1 MIFVGIGE
9 RNRYIALR
17 AWKPFR
23 LASSSLSCFRRS
35 DEMKRKLTA
44 LLLAMTFVFAT
55 VAPTMAASKQ
65 ASASSNKTATVSVE
79 KSKKEKSGIVAF
91 IANLRPSKSIR
102 STEGSRETNR
112 TAVGA
117 QARSGEGAAQGAD
130 PEKKKE
136 FKNLF
141 SLLDESGKNI
151 DGAGLRIVKDNDDHD
166 IVAKWSS
173 GQSPIEVSLSAGK
186 YIFENSS
193 VTPGYKQAK
202 PVSFEVNS
210 EGTIT
215 GADDHVKEIDKK
227 KVLVLEAEKQDGKTF
242 FGIKDK
248 LGNYVTGA
256 KLQIKVKGSETALH
270 EWTTGSFYELRPG
283 DYVLLQSEAP
293 EGYDKADPIEF
304 TIDKDG
310 KINPEPKQLKMIGND
325 QCLFLEAKE
334 AKKET
339 GKLFFS
345 LRGIDN
351 KDLAGANVT
360 IKQDGKTFEKTF
372 VTKDQPT
379 ELPRDKGEYEL
390 IVTKLPDGYKLEK
403 DSIKFE
409 IKEDGKLVPAEADK
423 EYLETKDG
431 NYTLFLK
438 AEPVE
443 PQIFFGLKDSNGKG
457 IAGLELKIQGNNGKV
472 INLVSG
478 ERAIG
483 VNLSELPD
491 GTYVFSQTNVRY
503 GYEAA
508 EPIQF
513 TMKDGKVISASS
525 GLTNLGPYQELTL
538 VSKSAKRVVTF
549 SRVDSLGKIL
559 LGVEIEI
566 YKDGTK
572 IASWKSG
579 SDHHKLELEA
589 GVYRYHEA
597 AVVLGHKIAKDFEF
611 EVKADGSIVLR
622 GIQLGENVKLKE
634 GGHICVGEAGGKLEE
649 DPNKKPGEKP
659 GQTNQKKPTTDTKTQ
674 AKNHWVEFDV
684 AKKDGTL
691 LEGAVVEIYQNGKL
705 LESWTTSNTGYKTQ
719 LQQGSYRFHTKT
731 APQGYQLARDFN
743 FAVNRDGSITL
754 GKLQS
759 GDTVT
764 AKDGRIVV
772 YGDPVSATGTRT
784 SGTTTAASN
793 GRLPKT
799 GDGISPVFY
808 AVGLAAVGAVILGIG
823 IKKRRESVDE
833 VK

>member
-1 MIFVGIGE
+1 
-9 RNRYIALR
+9 
-17 AWKPFR
+17 
-23 LASSSLSCFRRS
+23 
-35 DEMKRKLTA
+35 MKRKLTA

-55 VAPTMAASKQ
+55 VAPAMAASKQ
-65 ASASSNKTATVSVE
+65 ANESGNRTATVSVE
-79 KSKKEKSGIVAF
+79 KSKRRRKPLKAV
-91 IANLRPSKSIR
+91 
-102 STEGSRETNR
+102 SRLFS
-112 TAVGA
+112 AP
-117 QARSGEGAAQGAD
+117 D
-130 PEKKKE
+130 PEKKETFDIYFAVRNKDGDYLDGVTLLVVD
-136 FKNLF
+136 KKGSSNL
-141 SLLDESGKNI
+141 KP
-151 DGAGLRIVKDNDDHD
+151 
-166 IVAKWSS
+166 WSS
-173 GQSPIEVSLSAGK
+173 GKIPTKRSLEAGNYKFLQEVPAR
-186 YIFENSS
+186 
-193 VTPGYKQAK
+193 GYKSGEPIDFTVTADGK
-202 PVSFEVNS
+202 VE
-210 EGTIT
+210 
-215 GADDHVKEIDKK
+215 GADKNLEKFEGKDLLVIEAAKK
-227 KVLVLEAEKQDGKTF
+227 DGKIF
-242 FGIKDK
+242 YGIGDQSGKQ
-248 LGNYVTGA
+248 VAGA
-256 KLQIKVKGSETALH
+256 MLQIKEKDKESALH
-270 EWTTGSFYELRPG
+270 EWSSDEGYAEYKLLPG
-283 DYVLLQSEAP
+283 DYVLLQSKAP
-293 EGYDKADPIEF
+293 EGYEKADSIGF

-310 KINPEPKQLKMIGND
+310 KISTKSDRLKTSDSDND
-325 QCLFLEAKE
+325 QYLLLE

-345 LRGIDN
+345 LRGIDG
-351 KDLAGANVT
+351 KELAGANVT

-379 ELPRDKGEYEL
+379 ELPRDKGECEL
-390 IVTKLPDGYKLEK
+390 IVTKLPEGYKLEK
-403 DSIKFE
+403 DTIKFE

-423 EYLETKDG
+423 EYLETKDD

-443 PQIFFGLKDSNGKG
+443 PQVFFGLKDSNGKG
-457 IAGLELKIQGNNGKV
+457 IVGLELKIQGNNGKV

-491 GTYVFSQTNVRY
+491 GAYVFSQTNVRY

-513 TMKDGKVISASS
+513 TMKDGKVISASP

-611 EVKADGSIVLR
+611 EVKTDGSIVLR

-649 DPNKKPGEKP
+649 DPNKKPEEKP
-659 GQTNQKKPTTDTKTQ
+659 GQTNQKKPTTDKKAQ

-719 LQQGSYRFHTKT
+719 LQPGSYRFHTKT

-784 SGTTTAASN
+784 SGTTAAASN

-823 IKKRRESVDE
+823 IKKRKESVDE

>member
-1 MIFVGIGE
+1 
-9 RNRYIALR
+9 
-17 AWKPFR
+17 
-23 LASSSLSCFRRS
+23 
-35 DEMKRKLTA
+35 MKRKLTA

-65 ASASSNKTATVSVE
+65 ANGSSNKTATVSVE
-79 KSKKEKSGIVAF
+79 KTKRRWKPLAAVKSLLSTKKEDPAKVDDVDAKKDEKKDPKNENTNLKGTVTVSDPTEANTSTDVKKPGDGGNSQTGKTENNAATDKEEKVKITFSIINKSSDEELIGAKLEILKKVDGSLKEELKWDSKKDQKPFELG
-91 IANLRPSKSIR
+91 P
-102 STEGSRETNR
+102 
-112 TAVGA
+112 
-117 QARSGEGAAQGAD
+117 GEYVFKMEDKLKGYKMPVDIPFEIKDGKITVD
-130 PEKKKE
+130 GKE
-136 FKNLF
+136 LEPVK
-141 SLLDESGKNI
+141 GKN
-151 DGAGLRIVKDNDDHD
+151 
-166 IVAKWSS
+166 
-173 GQSPIEVSLSAGK
+173 
-186 YIFENSS
+186 
-193 VTPGYKQAK
+193 
-202 PVSFEVNS
+202 
-210 EGTIT
+210 
-215 GADDHVKEIDKK
+215 
-227 KVLVLEAEKQDGKTF
+227 VLIMAAEKEESKTF
-242 FGIKDK
+242 FGIRDIAGKEIVGAELKIVEKPKKSPSGD
-248 LGNYVTGA
+248 VTTERTWN
-256 KLQIKVKGSETALH
+256 L
-270 EWTTGSFYELRPG
+270 
-283 DYVLLQSEAP
+283 
-293 EGYDKADPIEF
+293 
-304 TIDKDG
+304 
-310 KINPEPKQLKMIGND
+310 
-325 QCLFLEAKE
+325 
-334 AKKET
+334 
-339 GKLFFS
+339 
-345 LRGIDN
+345 
-351 KDLAGANVT
+351 
-360 IKQDGKTFEKTF
+360 GKTPE
-372 VTKDQPT
+372 
-379 ELPRDKGEYEL
+379 ELKLDPGEYEL
-390 IVTKLPDGYKLEK
+390 IVTKLPDDYKVEK
-403 DSIKFE
+403 TSVDFVITKDGE
-409 IKEDGKLVPAEADK
+409 IVVAEADK
-423 EYLETKDG
+423 AYLETKDG
-431 NYTLFLK
+431 NQTLFLK
-438 AEPVE
+438 AESVE

-457 IAGLELKIQGNNGKV
+457 IIGLELKIQGNNGKV

-483 VNLSELPD
+483 VNVSELPD

-503 GYEAA
+503 GHEAA

-513 TMKDGKVISASS
+513 TMKDGRIISASS

-538 VSKSAKRVVTF
+538 LSKNISSSVKRVVTF
-549 SRVDSLGKIL
+549 SRVDSLGKL
-559 LGVEIEI
+559 LIGAEIEI
-566 YKDGTK
+566 YKDGVK

-611 EVKADGSIVLR
+611 EVKTDGSIVLR
-622 GIQLGENVKLKE
+622 GIQLGEMVKLKE
-634 GGHICVGEAGGKLEE
+634 GGFIVVGEAGGKLEE
-649 DPNKKPGEKP
+649 DPNKKPEEKP

-719 LQQGSYRFHTKT
+719 LQPGSYRFHTKT

-772 YGDPVSATGTRT
+772 YGDPISSTGTRT

>member
-1 MIFVGIGE
+1 
-9 RNRYIALR
+9 
-17 AWKPFR
+17 
-23 LASSSLSCFRRS
+23 
-35 DEMKRKLTA
+35 MKRKLTA

-55 VAPTMAASKQ
+55 VAPTMAAKP
-65 ASASSNKTATVSVE
+65 AKA
-79 KSKKEKSGIVAF
+79 
-91 IANLRPSKSIR
+91 
-102 STEGSRETNR
+102 
-112 TAVGA
+112 
-117 QARSGEGAAQGAD
+117 
-130 PEKKKE
+130 PEKIDE

-151 DGAGLRIVKDNDDHD
+151 DGAGLRIVKDDSDHG

-173 GQSPIEVSLSAGK
+173 GQSAIEVSLPAGK
-186 YIFENSS
+186 YIFKNSS

-202 PVSFEVNS
+202 SVNFEVTDK
-210 EGTIT
+210 GTIK

-227 KVLVLEAEKQDGKTF
+227 KVLVLEAEKQDGKTL

-256 KLQIKVKGSETALH
+256 TLQITVKGSEKPLH
-270 EWTTGSFYELRPG
+270 EWTSESGFGFYELRPG
-283 DYVLLQSEAP
+283 DYVLLQSKAP
-293 EGYDKADPIEF
+293 EGYEKADPIGF

-310 KINPEPKQLKMIGND
+310 KINPEPKQLKMIEND
-325 QCLFLEAKE
+325 QCLVLE

-345 LRGIDN
+345 LRGIDGN
-351 KDLAGANVT
+351 ELAGANVT
-360 IKQDGKTFEKTF
+360 IKQDGNTFNGTF

-457 IAGLELKIQGNNGKV
+457 IAGLKLKIQGNNGKV

-491 GTYVFSQTNVRY
+491 GAYVFSQTSVRD

-513 TMKDGKVISASS
+513 TMKDGKVISESP

-572 IASWKSG
+572 IDSWKSG
-579 SDHHKLELEA
+579 SENHKLELEA

-611 EVKADGSIVLR
+611 EIKADGSIVLR

-634 GGHICVGEAGGKLEE
+634 GGLICVGEAGGKLEE
-649 DPNKKPGEKP
+649 DPNKKPEEKP
-659 GQTNQKKPTTDTKTQ
+659 GQTNQKKPTTDKKAQ

-719 LQQGSYRFHTKT
+719 LQPGSYRFHTKT

-784 SGTTTAASN
+784 SGTTAAASN

>member
-1 MIFVGIGE
+1 
-9 RNRYIALR
+9 
-17 AWKPFR
+17 
-23 LASSSLSCFRRS
+23 
-35 DEMKRKLTA
+35 MKRKLTA

-79 KSKKEKSGIVAF
+79 KSKRRWKPLKAVARFLSAKEDKDDEKTGEADDNTPLK
-91 IANLRPSKSIR
+91 APDSK
-102 STEGSRETNR
+102 
-112 TAVGA
+112 
-117 QARSGEGAAQGAD
+117 GEEKQKD
-130 PEKKKE
+130 PEKKDE

-151 DGAGLRIVKDNDDHD
+151 DGAGMRIVKEGGDHD
-166 IVAKWSS
+166 IVARWTS
-173 GQSPIEVSLSAGK
+173 GQSPIEVSLPAGK
-186 YIFENSS
+186 YIFVNSS
-193 VTPGYKQAK
+193 VTPGYKPAE

-210 EGTIT
+210 EGKIT

-227 KVLVLEAEKQDGKTF
+227 NVLVLKAEKQDGKTF
-242 FGIKDK
+242 FGIKDN
-248 LGNYVTGA
+248 LGNNVTGA
-256 KLQIKVKGSETALH
+256 TLQIKVKDSERALH
-270 EWTTGSFYELRPG
+270 EWTSESGFGFYELRPG
-283 DYVLLQSEAP
+283 DYVLLQSKAP
-293 EGYDKADPIEF
+293 QGYETADSIEF
-304 TIDKDG
+304 TIDEHG

-325 QCLFLEAKE
+325 QCLFLE

-360 IKQDGKTFEKTF
+360 IKQDGKTFDGTF

-390 IVTKLPDGYKLEK
+390 TVTKLPDGYKLEK
-403 DSIKFE
+403 DTIKFE

-443 PQIFFGLKDSNGKG
+443 PQVFFGLKDSNGKG
-457 IAGLELKIQGNNGKV
+457 IVGLELKIQGNNGKV

-491 GTYVFSQTNVRY
+491 GAYVFSQTNVRY

-589 GVYRYHEA
+589 GIYRYHEA

-611 EVKADGSIVLR
+611 EVKTDGSIVLR

-649 DPNKKPGEKP
+649 DPNKKPEEKP
-659 GQTNQKKPTTDTKTQ
+659 GQSNQKKPTTDTKTQ

-719 LQQGSYRFHTKT
+719 LQPGSYRFHTKT

-784 SGTTTAASN
+784 SGTTAASN

>member
-1 MIFVGIGE
+1 
-9 RNRYIALR
+9 
-17 AWKPFR
+17 
-23 LASSSLSCFRRS
+23 
-35 DEMKRKLTA
+35 MKRKLTA

-65 ASASSNKTATVSVE
+65 ANASPNKTATVSVRKPE
-79 KSKKEKSGIVAF
+79 
-91 IANLRPSKSIR
+91 RRHR
-102 STEGSRETNR
+102 SLKTVLK
-112 TAVGA
+112 A
-117 QARSGEGAAQGAD
+117 
-130 PEKKKE
+130 PEKKKT
-136 FKNLF
+136 FDIYFAVRNKDGDYL
-141 SLLDESGKNI
+141 
-151 DGAGLRIVKDNDDHD
+151 DGATLLVVDEKDRSNL
-166 IVAKWSS
+166 KPWSS
-173 GQSPIEVSLSAGK
+173 GRTPTKRSLAAGNYKFLQEVPIR
-186 YIFENSS
+186 
-193 VTPGYKQAK
+193 GYKSGEPIDFTVTADGK
-202 PVSFEVNS
+202 VE
-210 EGTIT
+210 
-215 GADDHVKEIDKK
+215 GADKNLGEFDGKNMLVIEAAKK
-227 KVLVLEAEKQDGKTF
+227 DGKTF
-242 FGIKDK
+242 YGIEDKDGK
-248 LGNYVTGA
+248 QVAGA
-256 KLQIKVKGSETALH
+256 TLQIKEKGKEAALH
-270 EWTTGSFYELRPG
+270 EWPSGEGFKVYILDPG
-283 DYVLLQSEAP
+283 DYFLLQSETP
-293 EGYDKADPIEF
+293 KGYEQADPIEF

-310 KINPEPKQLKMIGND
+310 KISTKSNRLKTSDSTND
-325 QCLFLEAKE
+325 QYLLLEAKE

-345 LRGIDN
+345 LRGIDG

-360 IKQDGKTFEKTF
+360 IKQDGNTFNGTF
-372 VTKDQPT
+372 VTKDQST
-379 ELPRDKGEYEL
+379 ELSRDKGEYEL
-390 IVTKLPDGYKLEK
+390 IVSKLPDGYKLEK

-409 IKEDGKLVPAEADK
+409 IKEDGKVVPAEADK

-431 NYTLFLK
+431 NFTLFLK
-438 AEPVE
+438 AEPIE
-443 PQIFFGLKDSNGKG
+443 KQFFFRLKDSNGKDIIGPELQIKDSAGRTIKWFSEKNVKG
-457 IAGLELKIQGNNGKV
+457 INISDFAD
-472 INLVSG
+472 
-478 ERAIG
+478 G
-483 VNLSELPD
+483 VYE
-491 GTYVFSQTNVRY
+491 FSQTTVPY
-503 GYEAA
+503 GHSAA
-508 EPIQF
+508 EPIRF
-513 TMKDGKVISASS
+513 TVKDHKIVQASY
-525 GLTNLGPYQELTL
+525 GLTNFGPLQELAL

-611 EVKADGSIVLR
+611 EIKADGSIVLR

-634 GGHICVGEAGGKLEE
+634 GGLICVGEAGGKLEE
-649 DPNKKPGEKP
+649 DPNKKPEEKP
-659 GQTNQKKPTTDTKTQ
+659 GQTNQKKPTTDKKAQ

-719 LQQGSYRFHTKT
+719 LQQGTYRFHTKT

-764 AKDGRIVV
+764 ARDGRIVV

-784 SGTTTAASN
+784 SGTTAAASN

>member
-1 MIFVGIGE
+1 
-9 RNRYIALR
+9 
-17 AWKPFR
+17 
-23 LASSSLSCFRRS
+23 
-35 DEMKRKLTA
+35 MKRKLTA

-55 VAPTMAASKQ
+55 VAPTMAASKH
-65 ASASSNKTATVSVE
+65 ANGSSNKTTTVSVE
-79 KSKKEKSGIVAF
+79 GSKRRWKPLKAVVSLFSTKKEDPTKVDGVDSKKENTTKSGDNTNAKDDNDVSSDKPKKTEEENKSDKKDEVKPEEDTKVEPVEFTFSLIDETNQPLSGAAF
-91 IANLRPSKSIR
+91 ILKNVTNKDAGELKDSWITDGNPKPLKLEPGKYQLKMTERPK
-102 STEGSRETNR
+102 GYKETS
-112 TAVGA
+112 A
-117 QARSGEGAAQGAD
+117 
-130 PEKKKE
+130 E
-136 FKNLF
+136 F
-141 SLLDESGKNI
+141 EI
-151 DGAGLRIVKDNDDHD
+151 EIVKSE
-166 IVAKWSS
+166 K
-173 GQSPIEVSLSAGK
+173 
-186 YIFENSS
+186 
-193 VTPGYKQAK
+193 PGE
-202 PVSFEVNS
+202 P
-210 EGTIT
+210 
-215 GADDHVKEIDKK
+215 DKFNIIS
-227 KVLVLEAEKQDGKTF
+227 KTLTF
-242 FGIKDK
+242 
-248 LGNYVTGA
+248 
-256 KLQIKVKGSETALH
+256 
-270 EWTTGSFYELRPG
+270 
-283 DYVLLQSEAP
+283 
-293 EGYDKADPIEF
+293 
-304 TIDKDG
+304 DKDG
-310 KINPEPKQLKMIGND
+310 KKLTMKAEKEPE
-325 QCLFLEAKE
+325 KE
-334 AKKET
+334 KEEI
-339 GKLFFS
+339 KLFFS
-345 LRGIDN
+345 LRGIDD

-360 IKQDGKTFEKTF
+360 IKQDGNTFNGTF

-390 IVTKLPDGYKLEK
+390 SVTKLPEGYKLEK
-403 DSIKFE
+403 DTIKFE
-409 IKEDGKLVPAEADK
+409 IKEDGKVVLAEADK

-443 PQIFFGLKDSNGKG
+443 PQIFFGLKDSNGK
-457 IAGLELKIQGNNGKV
+457 ALSGLELKIEGNNGKV

-478 ERAIG
+478 ERSIG
-483 VNLSELPD
+483 VKVTDLPD

-525 GLTNLGPYQELTL
+525 VLTNLGPYQELIL

-611 EVKADGSIVLR
+611 EVKTDGSIVLR

-649 DPNKKPGEKP
+649 DPNKKPEEKP
-659 GQTNQKKPTTDTKTQ
+659 GQTNQKKPTTDTKAQ

-772 YGDPVSATGTRT
+772 YGDPISATGTRT

>member
-1 MIFVGIGE
+1 
-9 RNRYIALR
+9 
-17 AWKPFR
+17 
-23 LASSSLSCFRRS
+23 
-35 DEMKRKLTA
+35 MKRKLTA

-55 VAPTMAASKQ
+55 VAPTLAASKQ
-65 ASASSNKTATVSVE
+65 ANASSNKTATVSVK
-79 KSKKEKSGIVAF
+79 KSKRRWKPLKAVARFLSAKEDKDDE
-91 IANLRPSKSIR
+91 K
-102 STEGSRETNR
+102 TEGAGETKVLK
-112 TAVGA
+112 APA
-117 QARSGEGAAQGAD
+117 SSGEGATQGA
-130 PEKKKE
+130 EVEEE

-141 SLLDESGKNI
+141 SLHDKSGKEI
-151 DGAGLRIVKDNDDHD
+151 SGAGLRIVKVSGNK
-166 IVAKWSS
+166 IVAHWMS
-173 GQSPIEVSLSAGK
+173 GQSAVEVSLPAGEYK
-186 YIFENSS
+186 FEQR
-193 VTPGYKQAK
+193 VATPGYKLAE
-202 PVSFEVNS
+202 PVDFEIDADGAVK
-210 EGTIT
+210 
-215 GADDHVKEIDKK
+215 GADDHLKEIDKK
-227 KVLVLEAEKQDGKTF
+227 KVLVLETEKQDGKTF
-242 FGIKDK
+242 FGIEDQS
-248 LGNYVTGA
+248 GNQVAGA
-256 KLQIKVKGSETALH
+256 KLQIKVKGSETVLH
-270 EWTTGSFYELRPG
+270 EWLATGHNPIELVPG
-283 DYVLLQSEAP
+283 DYLLLQSEAL
-293 EGYDKADPIEF
+293 EGYEKAEPIEF

-310 KINPEPKQLKMIGND
+310 KISSKSDRLKTSDSNND
-325 QCLFLEAKE
+325 QFLVLK

-339 GKLFFS
+339 GKLLFS
-345 LRGIDN
+345 LRGIDG
-351 KDLAGANVT
+351 KELSGANVT
-360 IKQDGKTFEKTF
+360 IKQDGNTFNGTF

-491 GTYVFSQTNVRY
+491 GAYVFSQTNVRY

-508 EPIQF
+508 ESIQF

-525 GLTNLGPYQELTL
+525 GLSNLGPYQELTL

-649 DPNKKPGEKP
+649 DPNKKPEEKP
-659 GQTNQKKPTTDTKTQ
+659 GQTNQKKPTNDTKAQ

-719 LQQGSYRFHTKT
+719 LQPGSYRFHTKT

-772 YGDPVSATGTRT
+772 YGDPISATGART
-784 SGTTTAASN
+784 SGTTAAASN

-823 IKKRRESVDE
+823 IKKRRESVYE

>member
-1 MIFVGIGE
+1 
-9 RNRYIALR
+9 
-17 AWKPFR
+17 
-23 LASSSLSCFRRS
+23 
-35 DEMKRKLTA
+35 MKRKLTA

-65 ASASSNKTATVSVE
+65 TNASSNKTAAVSVE
-79 KSKKEKSGIVAF
+79 KSKKEKS
-91 IANLRPSKSIR
+91 K
-102 STEGSRETNR
+102 
-112 TAVGA
+112 VGA
-117 QARSGEGAAQGAD
+117 FFVKLLPGKKDKADEKMEVASERTMMKAPKPKGKDGTPD
-130 PEKKKE
+130 PEKKDK
-136 FKNLF
+136 FDVYFCVRNKDGDYL
-141 SLLDESGKNI
+141 
-151 DGAGLRIVKDNDDHD
+151 DGAILHVINDEDRSDVHE
-166 IVAKWSS
+166 WSS
-173 GQSPIEVSLSAGK
+173 GKTLSKLSLAAGS
-186 YIFENSS
+186 YSFLQW
-193 VTPGYKQAK
+193 VPARGYKTG
-202 PVSFEVNS
+202 E
-210 EGTIT
+210 TIKFKVT
-215 GADDHVKEIDKK
+215 EDGKVEDAGDQLKEIDGK
-227 KVLVLEAEKQDGKTF
+227 KVLVIEPEQLEGKTY
-242 FGIKDK
+242 FGIKDN
-248 LGNYVTGA
+248 LGNRIAGA
-256 KLQIKVKGSETALH
+256 TLQIKEKGSKEAIH
-270 EWTTGSFYELRPG
+270 EWPSDEGFKNYTLLPG
-283 DYVLLQSEAP
+283 DYVLLQSEAL
-293 EGYDKADPIEF
+293 EGYEKADSIEF
-304 TIDKDG
+304 TIDEHG

-325 QCLFLEAKE
+325 QCLFLEAK
-334 AKKET
+334 KET

-345 LRGIDN
+345 LRGIDG
-351 KDLAGANVT
+351 KELAGANVT
-360 IKQDGKTFEKTF
+360 IKQDGNTFNGTF

-443 PQIFFGLKDSNGKG
+443 PQVFFGLKDSNGKG
-457 IAGLELKIQGNNGKV
+457 IAGLKLKIQGNNGKV

-491 GTYVFSQTNVRY
+491 GAYVFSQTSVRD

-513 TMKDGKVISASS
+513 TMKDGKVISESS
-525 GLTNLGPYQELTL
+525 ALTNLGPYQELTL

-611 EVKADGSIVLR
+611 EIKADGSIVLS

-649 DPNKKPGEKP
+649 DPNKKPEEKP
-659 GQTNQKKPTTDTKTQ
+659 GQTNQKKPTTDKKAQ

-719 LQQGSYRFHTKT
+719 LQPGSYRFHTKT

-784 SGTTTAASN
+784 SGTTAAASN

-808 AVGLAAVGAVILGIG
+808 AVGLAAVGAIVLGIG

>member
-1 MIFVGIGE
+1 
-9 RNRYIALR
+9 
-17 AWKPFR
+17 
-23 LASSSLSCFRRS
+23 
-35 DEMKRKLTA
+35 MKRKLTA

-65 ASASSNKTATVSVE
+65 ANASSNKTAAVSVE
-79 KSKKEKSGIVAF
+79 KSKRRFRPLKAVARFLSVNKDEADEKAEVADDNTPLK
-91 IANLRPSKSIR
+91 APDSK
-102 STEGSRETNR
+102 
-112 TAVGA
+112 
-117 QARSGEGAAQGAD
+117 GEEKQKD
-130 PEKKKE
+130 PEKKDE

-151 DGAGLRIVKDNDDHD
+151 DGAGMRIVKEGGDHD
-166 IVAKWSS
+166 IVARWTS
-173 GQSPIEVSLSAGK
+173 GQSPIEVSLPAGK
-186 YIFENSS
+186 YIFVNSS
-193 VTPGYKQAK
+193 VTPGYKPAE

-210 EGTIT
+210 EGKIT

-227 KVLVLEAEKQDGKTF
+227 NVLVLEAEKQDGKTF
-242 FGIKDK
+242 FGIKDN
-248 LGNYVTGA
+248 LGNNVTGA
-256 KLQIKVKGSETALH
+256 TLQIKVKDSERALH
-270 EWTTGSFYELRPG
+270 EWTSESGFGFYELRPG
-283 DYVLLQSEAP
+283 DYVLLQSKAP
-293 EGYDKADPIEF
+293 QGYETADSIEF
-304 TIDKDG
+304 TIDEHG

-325 QCLFLEAKE
+325 QCLFLE

-360 IKQDGKTFEKTF
+360 IKQDGKTFDKTF

-379 ELPRDKGEYEL
+379 ELPKEKGEYEL
-390 IVTKLPDGYKLEK
+390 TVTKLPEGYKLEK
-403 DSIKFE
+403 DTIKFE

-443 PQIFFGLKDSNGKG
+443 PQVFFGLKDSNGKG
-457 IAGLELKIQGNNGKV
+457 IAGLKLKIQGNNGKV

-491 GTYVFSQTNVRY
+491 GAYVFSQTSVRD

-513 TMKDGKVISASS
+513 TMIDGKVISESS

-579 SDHHKLELEA
+579 SDNHKLELEA

-611 EVKADGSIVLR
+611 EVKTDGSIVLR

-649 DPNKKPGEKP
+649 DPNKKPEEKP
-659 GQTNQKKPTTDTKTQ
+659 GQTNQKKPTTDKKAQ

-719 LQQGSYRFHTKT
+719 LQPGSYRFHTKT

-772 YGDPVSATGTRT
+772 YGDPISATGART

>member
-1 MIFVGIGE
+1 
-9 RNRYIALR
+9 
-17 AWKPFR
+17 
-23 LASSSLSCFRRS
+23 
-35 DEMKRKLTA
+35 MKRKLTA

-55 VAPTMAASKQ
+55 VAPTMAAKP
-65 ASASSNKTATVSVE
+65 AKA
-79 KSKKEKSGIVAF
+79 
-91 IANLRPSKSIR
+91 
-102 STEGSRETNR
+102 
-112 TAVGA
+112 
-117 QARSGEGAAQGAD
+117 
-130 PEKKKE
+130 PEKKVE

-141 SLLDESGKNI
+141 SLLDESGRNI
-151 DGAGLRIVKDNDDHD
+151 DGAGLRIVKDDSDHG

-173 GQSPIEVSLSAGK
+173 GQSAIEVSLPAGK
-186 YIFENSS
+186 YIFKNSS

-202 PVSFEVNS
+202 SVNFEVTDK
-210 EGTIT
+210 GTIK
-215 GADDHVKEIDKK
+215 GADDHVKVIDKQ
-227 KVLVLEAEKQDGKTF
+227 KVLVLKAEKQDGKTL

-256 KLQIKVKGSETALH
+256 TLQIKVKGSEKPLH
-270 EWTTGSFYELRPG
+270 EWTSESGFGFYELRPG
-283 DYVLLQSEAP
+283 DYELLQSKAP
-293 EGYDKADPIEF
+293 EGYEKADPIEF
-304 TIDKDG
+304 TIDKNG
-310 KINPEPKQLKMIGND
+310 KINPEPKQLKMIEND
-325 QCLFLEAKE
+325 QCLVLE

-339 GKLFFS
+339 GKLFLS

-360 IKQDGKTFEKTF
+360 IKQDGKTFDKTF

-390 IVTKLPDGYKLEK
+390 IVTKLPDGYKLVN
-403 DSIKFE
+403 DTIKFE
-409 IKEDGKLVPAEADK
+409 IDEKGELKVEDKYLDK
-423 EYLETKDG
+423 KDG
-431 NYTLFLK
+431 NETLFLK
-438 AEPVE
+438 AEPIGD
-443 PQIFFGLKDSNGKG
+443 QFFFRLKDMSGADIIG
-457 IAGLELKIQGNNGKV
+457 PELQIKDSTGKV
-472 INLVSG
+472 IKWF
-478 ERAIG
+478 
-483 VNLSELPD
+483 SEKNPKGIDIKEFAD
-491 GTYVFSQTNVRY
+491 GTYEFSQTTVPY
-503 GYEAA
+503 GHTAA
-508 EPIQF
+508 EPIRF
-513 TMKDGKVISASS
+513 TVKDNKIIEASY
-525 GLTNLGPYQELTL
+525 GLTNFGPYQELAL

-559 LGVEIEI
+559 LGAEIEI
-566 YKDGTK
+566 YKDGVK

-597 AVVLGHKIAKDFEF
+597 SIVAGHKAAKDFEF

-649 DPNKKPGEKP
+649 DPNKKPEEKP
-659 GQTNQKKPTTDTKTQ
+659 GQTNQKKPTTDKKAQ

-719 LQQGSYRFHTKT
+719 LKQGTYRFHTKT

-772 YGDPVSATGTRT
+772 YGDPISATGTRT

>member
-1 MIFVGIGE
+1 
-9 RNRYIALR
+9 
-17 AWKPFR
+17 
-23 LASSSLSCFRRS
+23 
-35 DEMKRKLTA
+35 MKRKLTA

-65 ASASSNKTATVSVE
+65 TNASSKKTTTVSVE
-79 KSKKEKSGIVAF
+79 NSGKEKS
-91 IANLRPSKSIR
+91 K
-102 STEGSRETNR
+102 EGTFFAKLLPRKK
-112 TAVGA
+112 
-117 QARSGEGAAQGAD
+117 ARSSKMKMMEAPKPKGDDGQND
-130 PEKKKE
+130 QEKKDKFDVYFCVRNKDGE
-136 FKNLF
+136 YL
-141 SLLDESGKNI
+141 
-151 DGAGLRIVKDNDDHD
+151 DGATLLVVDEKDRSNPK
-166 IVAKWSS
+166 KWSS
-173 GQSPIEVSLSAGK
+173 GKIPTKRSLEAGNYKFLQEVPAR
-186 YIFENSS
+186 
-193 VTPGYKQAK
+193 GYKSGE
-202 PVSFEVNS
+202 PIDF
-210 EGTIT
+210 TIT
-215 GADDHVKEIDKK
+215 ADGKVEGADKNLEKFDGKDMLVIEAAKK
-227 KVLVLEAEKQDGKTF
+227 DGKTF
-242 FGIKDK
+242 YGIEDKDGK
-248 LGNYVTGA
+248 QVAGA
-256 KLQIKVKGSETALH
+256 MLQIKEKGKEAALH
-270 EWTTGSFYELRPG
+270 EWPSGEGFKVYILDPG
-283 DYVLLQSEAP
+283 DYFLLQSETP
-293 EGYDKADPIEF
+293 KGYEQADPIEF
-304 TIDKDG
+304 TITEDG
-310 KINPEPKQLKMIGND
+310 KISTKSDRLKPSDSNND
-325 QCLFLEAKE
+325 QYLLLE

-339 GKLFFS
+339 GKLLFS
-345 LRGIDN
+345 LRGIDG

-360 IKQDGKTFEKTF
+360 IKQDGKTFKKTF

-403 DSIKFE
+403 DTIKFE
-409 IKEDGKLVPAEADK
+409 IKEDGKVVPAEADK

-431 NYTLFLK
+431 NETLFLK
-438 AEPVE
+438 AEPIEKQFVFRL
-443 PQIFFGLKDSNGKG
+443 QDSNGADIIGPELQIKDSAGRTIKWFSEKNVKG
-457 IAGLELKIQGNNGKV
+457 INI
-472 INLVSG
+472 
-478 ERAIG
+478 
-483 VNLSELPD
+483 SEFSD
-491 GTYVFSQTNVRY
+491 GDYEFSQTTVPY
-503 GYEAA
+503 GYSAA
-508 EPIQF
+508 EPIRF
-513 TMKDGKVISASS
+513 TVKDHRIVEASS
-525 GLTNLGPYQELTL
+525 GLENPFGLYQELTL
-538 VSKSAKRVVTF
+538 VSKNISSNSFKRVVTF

-572 IASWKSG
+572 IDSWKSG

-611 EVKADGSIVLR
+611 EVKTDGSIVLR

-649 DPNKKPGEKP
+649 DPNKKPEEKP

-719 LQQGSYRFHTKT
+719 LQQGTYRFHTKT

-772 YGDPVSATGTRT
+772 YGDPISATGTRT
-784 SGTTTAASN
+784 SGTTTAAASN

-808 AVGLAAVGAVILGIG
+808 AVGLAVVGAVILGIG

>member
-1 MIFVGIGE
+1 
-9 RNRYIALR
+9 
-17 AWKPFR
+17 
-23 LASSSLSCFRRS
+23 
-35 DEMKRKLTA
+35 MKRKLTA

-65 ASASSNKTATVSVE
+65 ANASSNKTATVSVE
-79 KSKKEKSGIVAF
+79 KSKDRGKLGAF
-91 IANLRPSKSIR
+91 IEKLLPGKKNKADEER
-102 STEGSRETNR
+102 
-112 TAVGA
+112 
-117 QARSGEGAAQGAD
+117 EGAGKRKMMKAPAPKREDEQKGSEENETFDIYFAVRNKD
-130 PEKKKE
+130 GVYLDRATLRVVDKKDLSNPTE
-136 FKNLF
+136 
-141 SLLDESGKNI
+141 
-151 DGAGLRIVKDNDDHD
+151 
-166 IVAKWSS
+166 WSS
-173 GQSPIEVSLSAGK
+173 GKTPSKLSLAAGN
-186 YIFENSS
+186 YEFLQW
-193 VTPGYKQAK
+193 VPARGYKSGEPIDFTVTADGK
-202 PVSFEVNS
+202 V
-210 EGTIT
+210 EGA
-215 GADDHVKEIDKK
+215 GDQLEEIDGK

-242 FGIKDK
+242 FGIEDQSGKQ
-248 LGNYVTGA
+248 VAGA
-256 KLQIKVKGSETALH
+256 KLQIKEKGSETALH
-270 EWTTGSFYELRPG
+270 EWSSDDGFADYTLLPG
-283 DYVLLQSEAP
+283 DYKLLQSEAL
-293 EGYDKADPIEF
+293 EGYEEADPIEF

-310 KINPEPKQLKMIGND
+310 KISTKSDRLKTSDSNND
-325 QCLFLEAKE
+325 QYLVLE

-345 LRGIDN
+345 LRDIHD
-351 KDLAGANVT
+351 KELAGANVT
-360 IKQDGKTFEKTF
+360 IKQDGNTFNGTF

-379 ELPRDKGEYEL
+379 ELPRDKGEYE
-390 IVTKLPDGYKLEK
+390 ITVTKLPEGYKLEK
-403 DSIKFE
+403 DTIKFE

-443 PQIFFGLKDSNGKG
+443 PQVFFGLKDSNGKG
-457 IAGLELKIQGNNGKV
+457 IAGLKLKIQGNNGKV

-491 GTYVFSQTNVRY
+491 GAYVFSQTSVRD

-513 TMKDGKVISASS
+513 TMKDGKVISESP

-572 IASWKSG
+572 IDSWKSG

-611 EVKADGSIVLR
+611 EIKADGSIVLS

-649 DPNKKPGEKP
+649 DPNKKPEEKP
-659 GQTNQKKPTTDTKTQ
+659 GQSNQKKPNSDKKAQ

-705 LESWTTSNTGYKTQ
+705 LESWTTSTTGYKTQ
-719 LQQGSYRFHTKT
+719 LQPGSYRFHTKT

-784 SGTTTAASN
+784 SGTTAAASN

>member
-1 MIFVGIGE
+1 
-9 RNRYIALR
+9 
-17 AWKPFR
+17 
-23 LASSSLSCFRRS
+23 
-35 DEMKRKLTA
+35 MKRKLTA

-55 VAPTMAASKQ
+55 VAPTMAAKP
-65 ASASSNKTATVSVE
+65 AKA
-79 KSKKEKSGIVAF
+79 
-91 IANLRPSKSIR
+91 
-102 STEGSRETNR
+102 
-112 TAVGA
+112 
-117 QARSGEGAAQGAD
+117 
-130 PEKKKE
+130 PEKKVE

-141 SLLDESGKNI
+141 SLLDESGRNI
-151 DGAGLRIVKDNDDHD
+151 DGAGLRIVKDDSDHG

-173 GQSPIEVSLSAGK
+173 GQSAIEVSLPAGK
-186 YIFENSS
+186 YIFKNSS

-202 PVSFEVNS
+202 SVNFEVTDK
-210 EGTIT
+210 GTIK
-215 GADDHVKEIDKK
+215 GADDHVKVIDKQ
-227 KVLVLEAEKQDGKTF
+227 KVLVLKAEKQDGKTL

-256 KLQIKVKGSETALH
+256 TLQIKVKGSEKPLH
-270 EWTTGSFYELRPG
+270 EWTSESGFGFYELRPG
-283 DYVLLQSEAP
+283 DYELLQSKAP
-293 EGYDKADPIEF
+293 EGYEKADPIEF
-304 TIDKDG
+304 AIDKDG
-310 KINPEPKQLKMIGND
+310 KISTKSDRLKTSDSNND
-325 QCLFLEAKE
+325 QFLVLE

-360 IKQDGKTFEKTF
+360 IKQDGKTFDGTF

-379 ELPRDKGEYEL
+379 ELLRDKGEYEL
-390 IVTKLPDGYKLEK
+390 IVTQLPNGYKLEK
-403 DSIKFE
+403 NSIKFE

-423 EYLETKDG
+423 AYLETKDG

-483 VNLSELPD
+483 VNVSELPD
-491 GTYVFSQTNVRY
+491 GAYVFSQTNVRY

-508 EPIQF
+508 EPIRF

-559 LGVEIEI
+559 LGAEIEI
-566 YKDGTK
+566 YKDGVK

-597 AVVLGHKIAKDFEF
+597 SIVAGHKAAKDFEF

-649 DPNKKPGEKP
+649 DPNKKPEEKP
-659 GQTNQKKPTTDTKTQ
+659 GQTNQKKPTTDKKAQ

-719 LQQGSYRFHTKT
+719 LKQGTYRFHTKT

-772 YGDPVSATGTRT
+772 YGDPISATGTRT

>member
-1 MIFVGIGE
+1 
-9 RNRYIALR
+9 
-17 AWKPFR
+17 
-23 LASSSLSCFRRS
+23 
-35 DEMKRKLTA
+35 MKRKLTA

-65 ASASSNKTATVSVE
+65 ANASSNKTATVSVE
-79 KSKKEKSGIVAF
+79 KSKRRFRPFAAVKSLI
-91 IANLRPSKSIR
+91 
-102 STEGSRETNR
+102 ST
-112 TAVGA
+112 
-117 QARSGEGAAQGAD
+117 
-130 PEKKKE
+130 KKE
-136 FKNLF
+136 DPAK
-141 SLLDESGKNI
+141 
-151 DGAGLRIVKDNDDHD
+151 VDD
-166 IVAKWSS
+166 VA
-173 GQSPIEVSLSAGK
+173 
-186 YIFENSS
+186 
-193 VTPGYKQAK
+193 
-202 PVSFEVNS
+202 
-210 EGTIT
+210 
-215 GADDHVKEIDKK
+215 
-227 KVLVLEAEKQDGKTF
+227 
-242 FGIKDK
+242 
-248 LGNYVTGA
+248 
-256 KLQIKVKGSETALH
+256 
-270 EWTTGSFYELRPG
+270 
-283 DYVLLQSEAP
+283 
-293 EGYDKADPIEF
+293 
-304 TIDKDG
+304 
-310 KINPEPKQLKMIGND
+310 
-325 QCLFLEAKE
+325 
-334 AKKET
+334 AKKEEKKDPKNENSNLEGTVTVSDPTKAGTSTDVKKPGDGGEPAKGSNEEDKVKPVEFTFSLVDENGNNLSGAILTLTNENVKADDKQEKPFLIDENPKELKLEPGKYKLEIIKASDGYKESSAEFEIVKSKKT
-339 GKLFFS
+339 GESEESVEFKLNGKTLKVAKVEDKIQLTMTAEKEEESKLFFS

-360 IKQDGKTFEKTF
+360 IKQDGKTLEATFE
-372 VTKDQPT
+372 TKDQPT
-379 ELPRDKGEYEL
+379 ELPLEKGEYEL

-403 DSIKFE
+403 DTIKFE

-443 PQIFFGLKDSNGKG
+443 PQVFFGLKDSNGKG
-457 IAGLELKIQGNNGKV
+457 IAGLKLKIQGNNGKV

-491 GTYVFSQTNVRY
+491 GAYVFSQTSVRD

-513 TMKDGKVISASS
+513 TMKDGKVISESP

-572 IASWKSG
+572 IDSWKSG

-611 EVKADGSIVLR
+611 EVKTDGSIVLR

-649 DPNKKPGEKP
+649 DPNKKPEEKP
-659 GQTNQKKPTTDTKTQ
+659 GQSNQKKPTSDKKAQ

-719 LQQGSYRFHTKT
+719 LQQGTYRFHTKT

-764 AKDGRIVV
+764 ARDGRIVV

-784 SGTTTAASN
+784 SGTTAAASN

>member
-1 MIFVGIGE
+1 
-9 RNRYIALR
+9 
-17 AWKPFR
+17 
-23 LASSSLSCFRRS
+23 
-35 DEMKRKLTA
+35 MKRKLTA

-55 VAPTMAASKQ
+55 VAPTMAAGKQ

-79 KSKKEKSGIVAF
+79 KSKRRFRPFAAVKSLI
-91 IANLRPSKSIR
+91 
-102 STEGSRETNR
+102 ST
-112 TAVGA
+112 
-117 QARSGEGAAQGAD
+117 
-130 PEKKKE
+130 KKE
-136 FKNLF
+136 DPAK
-141 SLLDESGKNI
+141 
-151 DGAGLRIVKDNDDHD
+151 VDD
-166 IVAKWSS
+166 VA
-173 GQSPIEVSLSAGK
+173 
-186 YIFENSS
+186 
-193 VTPGYKQAK
+193 
-202 PVSFEVNS
+202 
-210 EGTIT
+210 
-215 GADDHVKEIDKK
+215 
-227 KVLVLEAEKQDGKTF
+227 
-242 FGIKDK
+242 
-248 LGNYVTGA
+248 
-256 KLQIKVKGSETALH
+256 
-270 EWTTGSFYELRPG
+270 
-283 DYVLLQSEAP
+283 
-293 EGYDKADPIEF
+293 
-304 TIDKDG
+304 
-310 KINPEPKQLKMIGND
+310 
-325 QCLFLEAKE
+325 
-334 AKKET
+334 AKKEEKKDPKNENSNLEGTVTVSDPTKAGTSTDVKEPGDGGEPAKGSNEEDKVKPVEFTFSLVDENGNNLSGAILTLTNENVKADDKQEKPFLIDENPKELKLEPGKYKLEIIKAPKDYKESSAEFEIVKSKKT
-339 GKLFFS
+339 GESEESVEFKLNSKTLKVAKVEDKIQLTMTAEKEEESKLFFS

-360 IKQDGKTFEKTF
+360 IKQDGKTFDGTF

-390 IVTKLPDGYKLEK
+390 TVTKLPDGYKLEK
-403 DSIKFE
+403 DTIKFE

-438 AEPVE
+438 AAPIEKQFV
-443 PQIFFGLKDSNGKG
+443 FRLKDSNGADIIGPELQIKDSAGRTIKWFSEKNVKG
-457 IAGLELKIQGNNGKV
+457 INISEFAD
-472 INLVSG
+472 
-478 ERAIG
+478 G
-483 VNLSELPD
+483 VYE
-491 GTYVFSQTNVRY
+491 FSQTTVPY
-503 GYEAA
+503 GYSAA
-508 EPIQF
+508 EPIRF
-513 TMKDGKVISASS
+513 TVKDHRIVEASS
-525 GLTNLGPYQELTL
+525 GLENPFGLYQELTL
-538 VSKSAKRVVTF
+538 VSKNISGNSLKRVVTF

-611 EVKADGSIVLR
+611 EVKTDGSIVLR

-649 DPNKKPGEKP
+649 DPNKKPEEKP
-659 GQTNQKKPTTDTKTQ
+659 GQNNQKKPTKDTKAQ

-719 LQQGSYRFHTKT
+719 LQPGSYRFHTKT

-743 FAVNRDGSITL
+743 FGVNRDGSITL

-784 SGTTTAASN
+784 SGTTTAAASN

>member
-1 MIFVGIGE
+1 
-9 RNRYIALR
+9 
-17 AWKPFR
+17 
-23 LASSSLSCFRRS
+23 
-35 DEMKRKLTA
+35 MKRKVTA

-65 ASASSNKTATVSVE
+65 VNASANKTATVSVE
-79 KSKKEKSGIVAF
+79 KPKRRWKPLAAVKSLLSTKKEDPAKVDDVDAKKDEKKDPKNENTNLKGTVTVSDPTEANTSTDVKKPGDGGNSQTGKTENNAATDKEEKVKITFSIINKSSDEELIGAKLEILKKVDGSLKEELKWDSKKDQKPFELG
-91 IANLRPSKSIR
+91 P
-102 STEGSRETNR
+102 
-112 TAVGA
+112 
-117 QARSGEGAAQGAD
+117 GEYVFKMEDKLKGYKMPVDIPFEIKDGKITVD
-130 PEKKKE
+130 GKE
-136 FKNLF
+136 LEPVK
-141 SLLDESGKNI
+141 GKN
-151 DGAGLRIVKDNDDHD
+151 
-166 IVAKWSS
+166 
-173 GQSPIEVSLSAGK
+173 
-186 YIFENSS
+186 
-193 VTPGYKQAK
+193 
-202 PVSFEVNS
+202 
-210 EGTIT
+210 
-215 GADDHVKEIDKK
+215 
-227 KVLVLEAEKQDGKTF
+227 VLIMAAEKEESKTF
-242 FGIKDK
+242 FGIRDIAGKEIVGAELKIVEKPKKSPSGD
-248 LGNYVTGA
+248 VTTERTWN
-256 KLQIKVKGSETALH
+256 L
-270 EWTTGSFYELRPG
+270 
-283 DYVLLQSEAP
+283 
-293 EGYDKADPIEF
+293 
-304 TIDKDG
+304 
-310 KINPEPKQLKMIGND
+310 
-325 QCLFLEAKE
+325 
-334 AKKET
+334 
-339 GKLFFS
+339 
-345 LRGIDN
+345 
-351 KDLAGANVT
+351 
-360 IKQDGKTFEKTF
+360 GKTPE
-372 VTKDQPT
+372 
-379 ELPRDKGEYEL
+379 ELKLDPGEYEL
-390 IVTKLPDGYKLEK
+390 IVTKLPDDYKVEK
-403 DSIKFE
+403 TSVDFVITKDGE
-409 IKEDGKLVPAEADK
+409 IVVAEADK
-423 EYLETKDG
+423 AYLETKDS
-431 NYTLFLK
+431 NQTLFLK
-438 AEPVE
+438 AESVE

-457 IAGLELKIQGNNGKV
+457 IIGLELKIQGNNGKV

-483 VNLSELPD
+483 VNVSELPD

-503 GYEAA
+503 GHEAA

-513 TMKDGKVISASS
+513 TMKDGRIISASS

-538 VSKSAKRVVTF
+538 LSKNISSSVKRVVTF
-549 SRVDSLGKIL
+549 SRVDSLGKAL
-559 LGVEIEI
+559 AGAEIEI

-572 IASWKSG
+572 IDSWKSG

-622 GIQLGENVKLKE
+622 GIQLGEMVKLKE
-634 GGHICVGEAGGKLEE
+634 GGLIVVGEAGGKLEE
-649 DPNKKPGEKP
+649 DPNKKPEEKP
-659 GQTNQKKPTTDTKTQ
+659 GQNNQKKPTTDKKAQ

-719 LQQGSYRFHTKT
+719 LQPGSYRFHTKT

-772 YGDPVSATGTRT
+772 YGDPISATGTRT

>member
-1 MIFVGIGE
+1 
-9 RNRYIALR
+9 
-17 AWKPFR
+17 
-23 LASSSLSCFRRS
+23 
-35 DEMKRKLTA
+35 MKRKLTA

-65 ASASSNKTATVSVE
+65 ANASSNKTATVSVE
-79 KSKKEKSGIVAF
+79 KTKRRRNPLAAVKSLFSTKKEDPVKVGEKKEKKEPAAAKSDDTG
-91 IANLRPSKSIR
+91 ANNAT
-102 STEGSRETNR
+102 STP
-112 TAVGA
+112 
-117 QARSGEGAAQGAD
+117 
-130 PEKKKE
+130 PEKPVVSHVNGDEEDQEKDKKSDEKNNKEEAVKPVEFTFGLVDENGNNLSGAILTLTNENVKADDKQEKPFLIDENPKELKLEPGKYKLEIIKASDGYKESSAEFEIVKSKKTGESEESVE
-136 FKNLF
+136 FKLN
-141 SLLDESGKNI
+141 GKT
-151 DGAGLRIVKDNDDHD
+151 LK
-166 IVAKWSS
+166 VAKV
-173 GQSPIEVSLSAGK
+173 E
-186 YIFENSS
+186 
-193 VTPGYKQAK
+193 
-202 PVSFEVNS
+202 
-210 EGTIT
+210 
-215 GADDHVKEIDKK
+215 DKIQ
-227 KVLVLEAEKQDGKTF
+227 LTMTAEKEEE
-242 FGIKDK
+242 
-248 LGNYVTGA
+248 
-256 KLQIKVKGSETALH
+256 S
-270 EWTTGSFYELRPG
+270 R
-283 DYVLLQSEAP
+283 
-293 EGYDKADPIEF
+293 
-304 TIDKDG
+304 
-310 KINPEPKQLKMIGND
+310 
-325 QCLFLEAKE
+325 
-334 AKKET
+334 
-339 GKLFFS
+339 LFFS

-360 IKQDGKTFEKTF
+360 IKQDGKTLEATFE
-372 VTKDQPT
+372 TKDQPT
-379 ELPRDKGEYEL
+379 ELPLEKGEYEL

-403 DSIKFE
+403 DTIKFE

-431 NYTLFLK
+431 NQTLFLK

-491 GTYVFSQTNVRY
+491 GAYVFSQTMRY

-513 TMKDGKVISASS
+513 TMKDGKVISESP

-566 YKDGTK
+566 YKDGVK
-572 IASWKSG
+572 IDSWKSG
-579 SDHHKLELEA
+579 SENHKLELEA

-611 EVKADGSIVLR
+611 EIKADGSIVLR

-634 GGHICVGEAGGKLEE
+634 GGLICVGEAGGKLEE
-649 DPNKKPGEKP
+649 DPNKKPEEKP
-659 GQTNQKKPTTDTKTQ
+659 GQTNQKKPTTDKKAQ

-719 LQQGSYRFHTKT
+719 LQPGSYRFHTKT

-772 YGDPVSATGTRT
+772 YGDPISATGART

>member
-1 MIFVGIGE
+1 
-9 RNRYIALR
+9 
-17 AWKPFR
+17 
-23 LASSSLSCFRRS
+23 
-35 DEMKRKLTA
+35 MKRELTA

-55 VAPTMAASKQ
+55 VAPTLAASKQ

-79 KSKKEKSGIVAF
+79 KSGKEKS
-91 IANLRPSKSIR
+91 K
-102 STEGSRETNR
+102 EGTFFAKLLPRKK
-112 TAVGA
+112 
-117 QARSGEGAAQGAD
+117 ARSSKIKMMEAPKPEGD
-130 PEKKKE
+130 
-136 FKNLF
+136 
-141 SLLDESGKNI
+141 DEQKDSEERDKFDVYFCVRNKDGDYL
-151 DGAGLRIVKDNDDHD
+151 DGATLLVVDEKDRSNL
-166 IVAKWSS
+166 KPWSS
-173 GQSPIEVSLSAGK
+173 GRTPTKRSLAAGNYKFLQEVPAR
-186 YIFENSS
+186 
-193 VTPGYKQAK
+193 GYKSGEPIDFTVTADGK
-202 PVSFEVNS
+202 VE
-210 EGTIT
+210 
-215 GADDHVKEIDKK
+215 GADKNLEKFDGKDMLVIEAAKK
-227 KVLVLEAEKQDGKTF
+227 DGKTF
-242 FGIKDK
+242 YGIEDKDGK
-248 LGNYVTGA
+248 QVAGA
-256 KLQIKVKGSETALH
+256 MLQIKEKGKEAALH
-270 EWTTGSFYELRPG
+270 EWPSGEGFKVYILDPG
-283 DYVLLQSEAP
+283 DYFLLQSETP
-293 EGYDKADPIEF
+293 KGYEKADPIEF
-304 TIDKDG
+304 TITEDG
-310 KINPEPKQLKMIGND
+310 KISTKSDRLKTSDSDND
-325 QCLFLEAKE
+325 QYLILE

-423 EYLETKDG
+423 AYLETKDG

-611 EVKADGSIVLR
+611 EVKTDGSIVLR
-622 GIQLGENVKLKE
+622 GIQLGEMVKLKE
-634 GGHICVGEAGGKLEE
+634 GGFIVVGEAGGKLEE
-649 DPNKKPGEKP
+649 DPNKKPEEKP
-659 GQTNQKKPTTDTKTQ
+659 GQTNQKKPTTDTKAQ

-784 SGTTTAASN
+784 SGTTAAASN

>member
-1 MIFVGIGE
+1 
-9 RNRYIALR
+9 
-17 AWKPFR
+17 
-23 LASSSLSCFRRS
+23 
-35 DEMKRKLTA
+35 MKRKLTA

-55 VAPTMAASKQ
+55 VAPTMAAKP
-65 ASASSNKTATVSVE
+65 AKA
-79 KSKKEKSGIVAF
+79 
-91 IANLRPSKSIR
+91 
-102 STEGSRETNR
+102 
-112 TAVGA
+112 
-117 QARSGEGAAQGAD
+117 
-130 PEKKKE
+130 PEKKVE
-136 FKNLF
+136 FKILF

-151 DGAGLRIVKDNDDHD
+151 DGAGLRIVKDDSDHG

-173 GQSPIEVSLSAGK
+173 GQSAIEVSLPAGK
-186 YIFENSS
+186 YIFKNSS

-202 PVSFEVNS
+202 PVNFEVTDK
-210 EGTIT
+210 GTIKDA
-215 GADDHVKEIDKK
+215 GKHVKKIGNKE
-227 KVLVLEAEKQDGKTF
+227 VLVSEAEKQDGKTL

-256 KLQIKVKGSETALH
+256 TLQIKVKGSEKPLH
-270 EWTTGSFYELRPG
+270 EWTSESGFGFYELRPG
-283 DYVLLQSEAP
+283 DYVLLQSKAP
-293 EGYDKADPIEF
+293 EGYEKADPIEF

-310 KINPEPKQLKMIGND
+310 KINPEPKQLKMIEND
-325 QCLFLEAKE
+325 QCLVLE

-360 IKQDGKTFEKTF
+360 IKQDGNTFNGTF

-491 GTYVFSQTNVRY
+491 GAYVFSQTSVRD

-513 TMKDGKVISASS
+513 TMKDGKAISESS
-525 GLTNLGPYQELTL
+525 ALTNLGPYQELTL

-611 EVKADGSIVLR
+611 EIKADGSIVLR

-649 DPNKKPGEKP
+649 DPNKKPEEKP
-659 GQTNQKKPTTDTKTQ
+659 GQTNQKKPTTDKKAQ

-719 LQQGSYRFHTKT
+719 LQPGSYRFHTKT

-784 SGTTTAASN
+784 SGTTAAASN

>member
-1 MIFVGIGE
+1 
-9 RNRYIALR
+9 
-17 AWKPFR
+17 
-23 LASSSLSCFRRS
+23 
-35 DEMKRKLTA
+35 MKRKLTA

-65 ASASSNKTATVSVE
+65 ANASSNKTANMSVE
-79 KSKKEKSGIVAF
+79 KLKRRH
-91 IANLRPSKSIR
+91 RPLKTRLNASDPKGGNKQR
-102 STEGSRETNR
+102 
-112 TAVGA
+112 
-117 QARSGEGAAQGAD
+117 D
-130 PEKKKE
+130 PEKKDE

-151 DGAGLRIVKDNDDHD
+151 DGAGLRIVKGEGDHD
-166 IVAKWSS
+166 TVEHWTS
-173 GQSPIEVSLSAGK
+173 GQSAIEISLPAGK

-193 VTPGYKQAK
+193 ATPGYKLAK
-202 PVSFEVNS
+202 PVNFEVNS
-210 EGTIT
+210 EGKIT
-215 GADDHVKEIDKK
+215 GADDHVKEIDKQ
-227 KVLVLEAEKQDGKTF
+227 KVLVLEAEKLDGKTF
-242 FGIKDK
+242 FGIEDK
-248 LGNYVTGA
+248 LGNKVTGA
-256 KLQIKVKGSETALH
+256 TLQIKVKGSKKALH
-270 EWTTGSFYELRPG
+270 EWTSESGLGFYELRPG
-283 DYVLLQSEAP
+283 DYLLLQSEAP
-293 EGYDKADPIEF
+293 KGYEPADPIEF

-310 KINPEPKQLKMIGND
+310 KISTTSKRLKMVEND
-325 QCLFLEAKE
+325 QYLVLE

-360 IKQDGKTFEKTF
+360 IKQDGKTLEATF
-372 VTKDQPT
+372 VTKDQRA
-379 ELPRDKGEYEL
+379 ELPREIGKYEL
-390 IVTKLPDGYKLEK
+390 TVTHVPEGYKPVN
-403 DSIKFE
+403 DTIKFE
-409 IKEDGKLVPAEADK
+409 IDEKGELKVDDNYLDK
-423 EYLETKDG
+423 KDG
-431 NYTLFLK
+431 NETLFLK
-438 AEPVE
+438 AEPIGD
-443 PQIFFGLKDSNGKG
+443 QFFFRLKDSNGADIIG
-457 IAGLELKIQGNNGKV
+457 PELQIKDSTGKV
-472 INLVSG
+472 IKWF
-478 ERAIG
+478 
-483 VNLSELPD
+483 SEKNPKGIDIKEFAD
-491 GTYVFSQTNVRY
+491 GTYEFSQTTVPY
-503 GYEAA
+503 GHSAA
-508 EPIQF
+508 ESIRF
-513 TMKDGKVISASS
+513 TVKDHKIIEAGY
-525 GLTNLGPYQELTL
+525 GLTNFGPYQELAL

-611 EVKADGSIVLR
+611 EVKTDGSIVLR
-622 GIQLGENVKLKE
+622 GIQLGEMVKLKE

-649 DPNKKPGEKP
+649 DPNKKPEEKP
-659 GQTNQKKPTTDTKTQ
+659 GQTNQKKPTNDKKAR

-784 SGTTTAASN
+784 SGTTAAASN

-823 IKKRRESVDE
+823 IKKGRKSVDE

>member
-1 MIFVGIGE
+1 
-9 RNRYIALR
+9 
-17 AWKPFR
+17 
-23 LASSSLSCFRRS
+23 
-35 DEMKRKLTA
+35 MKRKLTA

-79 KSKKEKSGIVAF
+79 KSKRRFRPLKAVARFLSVNKDEADEKAEVADDNTPLK
-91 IANLRPSKSIR
+91 APDSK
-102 STEGSRETNR
+102 
-112 TAVGA
+112 
-117 QARSGEGAAQGAD
+117 GEEKQKD
-130 PEKKKE
+130 PEKKDE

-151 DGAGLRIVKDNDDHD
+151 DGAGMRIVKEGGDHD
-166 IVAKWSS
+166 IVARWTS
-173 GQSPIEVSLSAGK
+173 GQSPIEVSLPAGK
-186 YIFENSS
+186 YIFVNSS
-193 VTPGYKQAK
+193 VTPGYKPAE

-210 EGTIT
+210 EGKIT
-215 GADDHVKEIDKK
+215 GADDHVKVIDKK
-227 KVLVLEAEKQDGKTF
+227 NVLVLEAEKQDGKTF
-242 FGIKDK
+242 FGIKDN
-248 LGNYVTGA
+248 LGNNVTGA
-256 KLQIKVKGSETALH
+256 TLQIKVKDSERALH
-270 EWTTGSFYELRPG
+270 EWTSESGFGFYELRPG
-283 DYVLLQSEAP
+283 DYVLLQSKAP
-293 EGYDKADPIEF
+293 QGYETADSIEF
-304 TIDKDG
+304 TIDEHG

-325 QCLFLEAKE
+325 QCLFLEAK
-334 AKKET
+334 KET

-345 LRGIDN
+345 LRGIDG
-351 KDLAGANVT
+351 KELAGANVT
-360 IKQDGKTFEKTF
+360 IKQDGKTFKKTF

-390 IVTKLPDGYKLEK
+390 SVTKLPDGYKLEK

-431 NYTLFLK
+431 NEILFLK
-438 AEPVE
+438 AAPIEKQFV
-443 PQIFFGLKDSNGKG
+443 FRLKDSNGADIIGPELQIKDSAGRTIKWFSEKNVKG
-457 IAGLELKIQGNNGKV
+457 INI
-472 INLVSG
+472 
-478 ERAIG
+478 
-483 VNLSELPD
+483 SEFAD
-491 GTYVFSQTNVRY
+491 GDYEFSQTTVPY
-503 GYEAA
+503 GYSAA
-508 EPIQF
+508 EPIRF
-513 TMKDGKVISASS
+513 TVKDHRIVEASS
-525 GLTNLGPYQELTL
+525 GLENPFGLYQELTL
-538 VSKSAKRVVTF
+538 VSKNISSNSLKRVVTF

-649 DPNKKPGEKP
+649 DPNKKPEEKP
-659 GQTNQKKPTTDTKTQ
+659 GQSNQKKPTTDTKTQ

-719 LQQGSYRFHTKT
+719 LQPGSYRFHTKT

-784 SGTTTAASN
+784 SGTTAAASN

>member
-1 MIFVGIGE
+1 
-9 RNRYIALR
+9 
-17 AWKPFR
+17 
-23 LASSSLSCFRRS
+23 
-35 DEMKRKLTA
+35 MKRKLTA

-55 VAPTMAASKQ
+55 VAPTLAASKQ
-65 ASASSNKTATVSVE
+65 ANASSKKTTTVSVE
-79 KSKKEKSGIVAF
+79 NSGKEKSKEGTFFAKLLPRKKARSSKMKMMEAPKPKGDDGQNDQEKKDKFDVYFCVRNKDGEYLDGATLLVVDEKDRS
-91 IANLRPSKSIR
+91 NPKDWSSEKMPSKLSLAAGDYSFQQIVPVEGYKAGKPIR
-102 STEGSRETNR
+102 FNITAGGKVEGSG
-112 TAVGA
+112 VHV
-117 QARSGEGAAQGAD
+117 
-130 PEKKKE
+130 EKY
-136 FKNLF
+136 
-141 SLLDESGKNI
+141 DE
-151 DGAGLRIVKDNDDHD
+151 KDM
-166 IVAKWSS
+166 
-173 GQSPIEVSLSAGK
+173 
-186 YIFENSS
+186 
-193 VTPGYKQAK
+193 
-202 PVSFEVNS
+202 
-210 EGTIT
+210 
-215 GADDHVKEIDKK
+215 
-227 KVLVLEAEKQDGKTF
+227 LVIEAEKKDGKIF
-242 FGIKDK
+242 YGIEDQFGKQ
-248 LGNYVTGA
+248 VVGA
-256 KLQIKVKGSETALH
+256 KLQIKKKGSEDLSHA
-270 EWTTGSFYELRPG
+270 WTSNEGFKNYTLLPG
-283 DYVLLQSEAP
+283 DYVLLQSEAL
-293 EGYDKADPIEF
+293 EGYEKADPIDF

-310 KINPEPKQLKMIGND
+310 KISTKTDRLKTSDSNND
-325 QCLFLEAKE
+325 QFLVLE

-339 GKLFFS
+339 GKLLFS
-345 LRGIDN
+345 LRGIDG
-351 KDLAGANVT
+351 KELAGANVT
-360 IKQDGKTFEKTF
+360 IKQDGNTFNGTF

-379 ELPRDKGEYEL
+379 ELPKEKGEYE
-390 IVTKLPDGYKLEK
+390 ITVTKLPEGYKLEK
-403 DSIKFE
+403 DTIKFE

-431 NYTLFLK
+431 NETLFLK
-438 AEPVE
+438 AEPIEKQFVFRL
-443 PQIFFGLKDSNGKG
+443 QDSNGADIIGPELQIKDSAGRTIKWFSEKNVKG
-457 IAGLELKIQGNNGKV
+457 INI
-472 INLVSG
+472 
-478 ERAIG
+478 
-483 VNLSELPD
+483 SEFSD
-491 GTYVFSQTNVRY
+491 GDYEFSQTTVPY
-503 GYEAA
+503 GYSAA
-508 EPIQF
+508 EPIRF
-513 TMKDGKVISASS
+513 TVKDHRIVEASS
-525 GLTNLGPYQELTL
+525 GLENPFGLYQELTL
-538 VSKSAKRVVTF
+538 VSKNISSNSFKRVVTF

-572 IASWKSG
+572 IDSWKSG

-611 EVKADGSIVLR
+611 EVKTDGSIVLR

-649 DPNKKPGEKP
+649 DPNKKPEEKP

-719 LQQGSYRFHTKT
+719 LQQGTYRFHTKT

-764 AKDGRIVV
+764 ARDGRIVV
-772 YGDPVSATGTRT
+772 YGDPISATGTRT
-784 SGTTTAASN
+784 SGTTAAASN

-823 IKKRRESVDE
+823 IKKRKESVDE

>member
-1 MIFVGIGE
+1 
-9 RNRYIALR
+9 
-17 AWKPFR
+17 
-23 LASSSLSCFRRS
+23 
-35 DEMKRKLTA
+35 MKRKLTA

-65 ASASSNKTATVSVE
+65 ANASSNKTATVSVG
-79 KSKKEKSGIVAF
+79 KAKRR
-91 IANLRPSKSIR
+91 NR
-102 STEGSRETNR
+102 SLKTVLK
-112 TAVGA
+112 A
-117 QARSGEGAAQGAD
+117 
-130 PEKKKE
+130 PEKKKTFDIYFAVRNKDGE
-136 FKNLF
+136 YL
-141 SLLDESGKNI
+141 
-151 DGAGLRIVKDNDDHD
+151 DGAILRVINDEDRSKPKD
-166 IVAKWSS
+166 WSS
-173 GQSPIEVSLSAGK
+173 GKTSSQLSLSAGS
-186 YIFENSS
+186 YSFLQW
-193 VTPGYKQAK
+193 VPARGYKTGETIK
-202 PVSFEVNS
+202 FKITE
-210 EGTIT
+210 EGKVEDA
-215 GADDHVKEIDKK
+215 GDHLKEIEGK
-227 KVLVLEAEKQDGKTF
+227 KVLVIEPEQLEGKTF
-242 FGIKDK
+242 YGIEDKDGK
-248 LGNYVTGA
+248 QVAGA
-256 KLQIKVKGSETALH
+256 MLQIKEKGKKAPLH
-270 EWTTGSFYELRPG
+270 QWPSDDGFADYILLPG
-283 DYVLLQSEAP
+283 DYDLLQSETP
-293 EGYDKADPIEF
+293 KGYEKADPIEF
-304 TIDKDG
+304 TITEDG
-310 KINPEPKQLKMIGND
+310 KISTKSDRLKTSDSDND
-325 QCLFLEAKE
+325 QYLILE

-345 LRGIDN
+345 LRGIDG
-351 KDLAGANVT
+351 KELSGANVT
-360 IKQDGKTFEKTF
+360 IKQDGKTFDKTF

-379 ELPRDKGEYEL
+379 ELPKEKGEYE
-390 IVTKLPDGYKLEK
+390 ITVTKLPDGYKLEK

-457 IAGLELKIQGNNGKV
+457 IAGLKLKIQGNNGKV

-491 GTYVFSQTNVRY
+491 GAYVFSQTSVRD

-513 TMKDGKVISASS
+513 TMKDGKVISESP

-572 IASWKSG
+572 IDSWKSG
-579 SDHHKLELEA
+579 SENHKLELEA

-611 EVKADGSIVLR
+611 EIKADGSIVLR

-634 GGHICVGEAGGKLEE
+634 GGLICVGEAGGKLEE
-649 DPNKKPGEKP
+649 DPNKKPEEKP
-659 GQTNQKKPTTDTKTQ
+659 GQTNQKKPTTDKKAQ

-719 LQQGSYRFHTKT
+719 LQQGTYRFHTKT

-764 AKDGRIVV
+764 ARDGRIVV

-784 SGTTTAASN
+784 SGTTAAASN

>member
-1 MIFVGIGE
+1 
-9 RNRYIALR
+9 
-17 AWKPFR
+17 
-23 LASSSLSCFRRS
+23 
-35 DEMKRKLTA
+35 MKRKLTA

-65 ASASSNKTATVSVE
+65 ANASSNKTATVSVE
-79 KSKKEKSGIVAF
+79 KSKRRRKPLAAVKSLFSVKEDKPDEE
-91 IANLRPSKSIR
+91 R
-102 STEGSRETNR
+102 
-112 TAVGA
+112 VGA
-117 QARSGEGAAQGAD
+117 GKRKMMKAPEPKGKDETPD
-130 PEKKKE
+130 PEKKETFDIYFAVRNKDGDY
-136 FKNLF
+136 L
-141 SLLDESGKNI
+141 
-151 DGAGLRIVKDNDDHD
+151 DGATLLVVDEKDRSNL
-166 IVAKWSS
+166 KPWSS
-173 GQSPIEVSLSAGK
+173 GRTPTKRSLAAGNYKFLQEVPIR
-186 YIFENSS
+186 
-193 VTPGYKQAK
+193 GYKSGEPIDFTVTADGK
-202 PVSFEVNS
+202 VE
-210 EGTIT
+210 
-215 GADDHVKEIDKK
+215 GADKNLGEFDGKNMLVIEAAKK
-227 KVLVLEAEKQDGKTF
+227 DGKTF
-242 FGIKDK
+242 YGIEDKDGK
-248 LGNYVTGA
+248 QVAGA
-256 KLQIKVKGSETALH
+256 TLQIKEKGKEAALH
-270 EWTTGSFYELRPG
+270 EWPSGEGFKVYILDPG
-283 DYVLLQSEAP
+283 DYFLLQSETP
-293 EGYDKADPIEF
+293 KGYEQADPIEF

-310 KINPEPKQLKMIGND
+310 KISTKSDRLKTSDSDND
-325 QCLFLEAKE
+325 QYLILE

-345 LRGIDN
+345 LRGIDG
-351 KDLAGANVT
+351 KELSGANVI
-360 IKQDGKTFEKTF
+360 IKQDGKTFDGTF

-390 IVTKLPDGYKLEK
+390 IVTKLPEGYKLEK
-403 DSIKFE
+403 DTIKFE
-409 IKEDGKLVPAEADK
+409 IKEDGKVVPAEADK

-431 NYTLFLK
+431 NETLFLK
-438 AEPVE
+438 AEPIE
-443 PQIFFGLKDSNGKG
+443 KQFFFRLKDSNGKDIIGRELQIKDSAGRTIKWFSEKNAKG
-457 IAGLELKIQGNNGKV
+457 INISDFAD
-472 INLVSG
+472 
-478 ERAIG
+478 G
-483 VNLSELPD
+483 VYE
-491 GTYVFSQTNVRY
+491 FSQTT
-503 GYEAA
+503 GHSAA
-508 EPIQF
+508 EPIRF
-513 TMKDGKVISASS
+513 TVEDQRIVDASY
-525 GLTNLGPYQELTL
+525 GLTNLGSYQELAL

-572 IASWKSG
+572 IDSWKSG

-611 EVKADGSIVLR
+611 EVKTDGSIVLR
-622 GIQLGENVKLKE
+622 GIQLGEMVKLKE

-649 DPNKKPGEKP
+649 DPNKKPEEKP
-659 GQTNQKKPTTDTKTQ
+659 GQNNQKKPTTDKKAQ

-719 LQQGSYRFHTKT
+719 LQPGSYRFHTKT

-784 SGTTTAASN
+784 SGTTAAASN

>member
-1 MIFVGIGE
+1 
-9 RNRYIALR
+9 
-17 AWKPFR
+17 
-23 LASSSLSCFRRS
+23 
-35 DEMKRKLTA
+35 MKRKLTA

-55 VAPTMAASKQ
+55 VAPTMATSRQANASP
-65 ASASSNKTATVSVE
+65 NKTATVSVE
-79 KSKKEKSGIVAF
+79 KSKRRWKPLKAVARFLSVKKDEADEESEGAGERAANDSENNKRQVKLMKSGDAGDG
-91 IANLRPSKSIR
+91 
-102 STEGSRETNR
+102 GS
-112 TAVGA
+112 AVTDPKDKFEVYFGV
-117 QARSGEGAAQGAD
+117 RNKDGDYLEGA
-130 PEKKKE
+130 
-136 FKNLF
+136 
-141 SLLDESGKNI
+141 I
-151 DGAGLRIVKDNDDHD
+151 LRIVKDTDDS
-166 IVAKWSS
+166 VVEEWSS
-173 GQSPIEVSLSAGK
+173 ARKPNDFSLKSGSYSFLQWVPAR
-186 YIFENSS
+186 
-193 VTPGYKQAK
+193 GYKVGE
-202 PVSFEVNS
+202 PVHF
-210 EGTIT
+210 TIT
-215 GADDHVKEIDKK
+215 DLGKVEVKDAGNNLKEFKGKDM
-227 KVLVLEAEKQDGKTF
+227 LVIEAEKQDGKIF
-242 FGIKDK
+242 YGIVDHS
-248 LGNYVTGA
+248 GTRVAGA
-256 KLQIKVKGSETALH
+256 KIQIKEKDSEEASYA
-270 EWTTGSFYELRPG
+270 WTSDGGFKDYILPSG
-283 DYVLLQSEAP
+283 DYVLLQSEAL
-293 EGYDKADPIEF
+293 EGYEKADSIEF
-304 TIDKDG
+304 TIDKDK
-310 KINPEPKQLKMIGND
+310 KISTKSDRLKTSDSTND
-325 QCLFLEAKE
+325 QYLLLEVKE

-339 GKLFFS
+339 GKLLFS
-345 LRGIDN
+345 LRGIDG
-351 KDLAGANVT
+351 KELSGANVT

-390 IVTKLPDGYKLEK
+390 IVTKLPEGYKLEK
-403 DSIKFE
+403 DTIKFE
-409 IKEDGKLVPAEADK
+409 IKDDGKVVPAEADK

-431 NYTLFLK
+431 NETLFLK
-438 AEPVE
+438 AEPIE
-443 PQIFFGLKDSNGKG
+443 KQFFFRLKDSNGKDIIGPELQIKDSAGRTMKWFSEKNVKG
-457 IAGLELKIQGNNGKV
+457 INISDFAD
-472 INLVSG
+472 
-478 ERAIG
+478 G
-483 VNLSELPD
+483 VYE
-491 GTYVFSQTNVRY
+491 FSQTTVPY
-503 GYEAA
+503 GHSAA
-508 EPIQF
+508 EPIRF
-513 TMKDGKVISASS
+513 TVKDQRIVDASY
-525 GLTNLGPYQELTL
+525 GLTNLGSYQELAL

-572 IASWKSG
+572 IDSWKSG

-611 EVKADGSIVLR
+611 EVKTDGSIVLR

-649 DPNKKPGEKP
+649 DPNKKPEEKP
-659 GQTNQKKPTTDTKTQ
+659 GQNNQKKPTKDTKAQ

-719 LQQGSYRFHTKT
+719 LQPGSYRFHTKT

-743 FAVNRDGSITL
+743 FGVNRDGSITL

-784 SGTTTAASN
+784 SGTTTAAASN